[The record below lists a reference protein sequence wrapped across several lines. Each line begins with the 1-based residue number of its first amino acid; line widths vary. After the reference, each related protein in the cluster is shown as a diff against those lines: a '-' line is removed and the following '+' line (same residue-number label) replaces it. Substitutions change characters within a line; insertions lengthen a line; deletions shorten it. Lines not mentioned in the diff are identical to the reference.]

1 MLVTLV
7 DVAKTFVGSRV
18 RQLRSERGFSQAALA
33 QMLEISPSYLNQIEH
48 DVRPLTVAV
57 LLRITEVF
65 GVDATFFASQDDT
78 RLVAELRE
86 VTMDRDLEVADIDLA
101 EVADMVSAHPGL
113 ARAMVNLHRRYRLT
127 TTQLAAATE
136 DRYSDGSGSGSI
148 TMPHEEVRDYFYQ
161 RQNYLH
167 ELDTAAEELTVRMRM
182 HRGDLAGELADRLT
196 IVHGVRIVKRI
207 DLGDTV
213 LHRYEPASKTL
224 EISNHL
230 STGQQVF
237 KMAAEL
243 AYLEFGELIDTMV
256 DEGKF
261 TSDESRTL
269 ARLGLAN
276 YFAAATVLPY
286 RQFHDVAENFRYDIE
301 RLSAFYSVSYETIGH
316 RLSTLQR
323 PSMRGVPFSF
333 VRVDRAGNMSKRQ
346 SATGFHFSSSGGT
359 CPLWNVYETFAN
371 PGKILVQIAQM
382 PDGRNYMWVARTVE
396 RRASRFGQPGKTFAI
411 GLGCELRHAHRLVYS
426 EGLDLSGD
434 DATPIGAGCRVC
446 ERDNCPAARV
456 SRAGP
461 RSGPQRAPQ
470 HGVALPGQAAVSVP
484 ARIPSTGSLREL
496 GLINWAFCEAGRP
509 PCPDFASAP
518 VHHAWHTQAAAM
530 DLATVRRRIC
540 CTSAS
545 SRARTPN
552 WSSCVSGICATA
564 STNCSSTAGWPRCAA
579 SSSELQAKIF
589 EGPDAEGLTD
599 RQRALITATDEFVIT
614 RSVSPETWAAL
625 SGHLDRSQLIEF
637 CTLAGQ
643 YDALA
648 ATLATLKIPLDFP
661 D

>member
-1 MLVTLV
+1 MLV
-7 DVAKTFVGSRV
+7 DVPKTFVGSRV

-86 VTMDRDLEVADIDLA
+86 VTMDRDLGIDVDLA
-101 EVADMVSAHPGL
+101 EIADIVTAHPTL
-113 ARAMVNLHRRYRLT
+113 ARAIVNLHRRYRMT

-136 DRYSDGSGSGSI
+136 DRFADGSGTGSI

-167 ELDTAAEELTVRMRM
+167 ELDTAAEDLTINLRMR
-182 HRGDLAGELADRLT
+182 RGDLVRDLADRLKA
-196 IVHGVRIVKRI
+196 VHGVHIVVR
-207 DLGDTV
+207 DDMGDNV
-213 LHRYEPASKTL
+213 LHRYDPATRRL
-224 EISNHL
+224 EMGSHL
-230 STGQQVF
+230 SSGQQVF

-243 AYLEFGELIDTMV
+243 AYLEYGDLIDKLV
-256 DEGKF
+256 EDGKF
-261 TSDESRTL
+261 TSAESTTL

-286 RQFHDVAENFRYDIE
+286 GQFHGVAERFRYDVE
-301 RLSAFYSVSYETIGH
+301 RLSAFYSVSFETIAH

-333 VRVDRAGNMSKRQ
+333 VRVDKAGNMSKRQ

-396 RRASRFGQPGKTFAI
+396 RRASRYGQPGKTFAI

-426 EGLDLSGD
+426 EGLELSGD
-434 DATPIGAGCRVC
+434 NATPIGAGCRVC
-446 ERDNCPAARV
+446 ERDNCP
-456 SRAGP
+456 
-461 RSGPQRAPQ
+461 QRAFP
-470 HGVALPGQAAVSVP
+470 ALG
-484 ARIPSTGSLREL
+484 
-496 GLINWAFCEAGRP
+496 
-509 PCPDFASAP
+509 
-518 VHHAWHTQAAAM
+518 
-530 DLATVRRRIC
+530 
-540 CTSAS
+540 
-545 SRARTPN
+545 
-552 WSSCVSGICATA
+552 
-564 STNCSSTAGWPRCAA
+564 
-579 SSSELQAKIF
+579 
-589 EGPDAEGLTD
+589 
-599 RQRALITATDEFVIT
+599 RALDIDEH
-614 RSVSPETWAAL
+614 RSTVSPYL
-625 SGHLDRSQLIEF
+625 VKQS
-637 CTLAGQ
+637 
-643 YDALA
+643 
-648 ATLATLKIPLDFP
+648 
-661 D
+661 

>member
-1 MLVTLV
+1 MPSNAKQSLRSVVTLV
-7 DVAKTFVGSRV
+7 IVAKTFVGSRV

-33 QMLEISPSYLNQIEH
+33 QMLDISPSYLNQIEH

-86 VTMDRDLEVADIDLA
+86 VTMDRDLGVDVDPA
-101 EVADMVSAHPGL
+101 EIADMVAAHPASP
-113 ARAMVNLHRRYRLT
+113 ARWSTFTGATDSPPRSWPRRPRT
-127 TTQLAAATE
+127 GSPTAAAQL
-136 DRYSDGSGSGSI
+136 GSGSI

-167 ELDTAAEELTVRMRM
+167 ELDTAAEDLTVRMRM
-182 HRGDLAGELADRLT
+182 HRADLARELSDRLT
-196 IVHGVRIVKRI
+196 AVHGVHIVQRI

-213 LHRYEPASKTL
+213 LHRFDPKTKTL
-224 EISNHL
+224 EIGGHL
-230 STGQQVF
+230 STGQYVF
-237 KMAAEL
+237 KLAAEL
-243 AYLEFGELIDTMV
+243 AYLEFGDLIDSLV

-286 RQFHDVAENFRYDIE
+286 RQFHDVAENFRYDVE
-301 RLSAFYSVSYETIGH
+301 RLSAFYSVSYETIAH

-396 RRASRFGQPGKTFAI
+396 RRASRYGQPGKTFAI

-434 DATPIGAGCRVC
+434 RSRRRSAPAAGCANATTARSAPSPRSAV
-446 ERDNCPAARV
+446 RSTSTSTAALSPHTWSNTHRLARV
-456 SRAGP
+456 S
-461 RSGPQRAPQ
+461 
-470 HGVALPGQAAVSVP
+470 
-484 ARIPSTGSLREL
+484 
-496 GLINWAFCEAGRP
+496 
-509 PCPDFASAP
+509 
-518 VHHAWHTQAAAM
+518 AAA
-530 DLATVRRRIC
+530 
-540 CTSAS
+540 
-545 SRARTPN
+545 
-552 WSSCVSGICATA
+552 
-564 STNCSSTAGWPRCAA
+564 
-579 SSSELQAKIF
+579 
-589 EGPDAEGLTD
+589 
-599 RQRALITATDEFVIT
+599 
-614 RSVSPETWAAL
+614 
-625 SGHLDRSQLIEF
+625 
-637 CTLAGQ
+637 
-643 YDALA
+643 
-648 ATLATLKIPLDFP
+648 
-661 D
+661 

>member
-1 MLVTLV
+1 M
-7 DVAKTFVGSRV
+7 AKTFVGSRV
-18 RQLRSERGFSQAALA
+18 RQLRSERGLSQAALA

-65 GVDATFFASQDDT
+65 GVDATFFASHDDT
-78 RLVAELRE
+78 RLVAEMRE
-86 VTMDRDLEVADIDLA
+86 VAMDRDLGADMDAA
-101 EVADMVSAHPGL
+101 EVADMVAAYPSF

-167 ELDTAAEELTVRMRM
+167 ELDTAAEDLTAKIRM
-182 HRGDLAGELADRLT
+182 HRGDLAGELANRLT
-196 IVHGVRIVKRI
+196 AEHGVRIVRRI

-213 LHRYEPASKTL
+213 LHRYDPTTKTL
-224 EISNHL
+224 EMGNHL
-230 STGQQVF
+230 SRGQQVF

-243 AYLEFGELIDTMV
+243 AFLEFGDLIDKMV
-256 DEGKF
+256 DEGMF

-286 RQFHDVAENFRYDIE
+286 RQFHDVTENFRYDVE
-301 RLSAFYSVSYETIGH
+301 RLSAFYSVSYETIAH

-359 CPLWNVYETFAN
+359 CPLWNVYETFSN
-371 PGKILVQIAQM
+371 PGKIGVQIAQM

-396 RRASRFGQPGKTFAI
+396 RRASRYGQPGKTFAI

-426 EGLDLSGD
+426 EGLDLSGEV
-434 DATPIGAGCRVC
+434 ATPIGSGCRVC
-446 ERDNCPAARV
+446 ERDNCP
-456 SRAGP
+456 
-461 RSGPQRAPQ
+461 QRAFP
-470 HGVALPGQAAVSVP
+470 ALGKALDLNEH
-484 ARIPSTGSLREL
+484 RST
-496 GLINWAFCEAGRP
+496 
-509 PCPDFASAP
+509 
-518 VHHAWHTQAAAM
+518 
-530 DLATVRRRIC
+530 
-540 CTSAS
+540 
-545 SRARTPN
+545 
-552 WSSCVSGICATA
+552 
-564 STNCSSTAGWPRCAA
+564 
-579 SSSELQAKIF
+579 
-589 EGPDAEGLTD
+589 
-599 RQRALITATDEFVIT
+599 
-614 RSVSPETWAAL
+614 VSPYLVRE
-625 SGHLDRSQLIEF
+625 
-637 CTLAGQ
+637 
-643 YDALA
+643 
-648 ATLATLKIPLDFP
+648 P
-661 D
+661 

>member
-1 MLVTLV
+1 M
-7 DVAKTFVGSRV
+7 AKTFVGSRV
-18 RQLRSERGFSQAALA
+18 RQLRSERGLSQAALA

-78 RLVAELRE
+78 RLVAEMRE
-86 VTMDRDLEVADIDLA
+86 VALDRDRGADMDAA
-101 EVADMVSAHPGL
+101 EGADMVAAYPNF

-167 ELDTAAEELTVRMRM
+167 ELDTAAEDLTAKIRM
-182 HRGDLAGELADRLT
+182 HRGDLAGELANRLT
-196 IVHGVRIVKRI
+196 TVHGVRIVRRI

-213 LHRYEPASKTL
+213 LHRYDPATKTL
-224 EISNHL
+224 EMGNHL
-230 STGQQVF
+230 SSGQQVF

-243 AYLEFGELIDTMV
+243 AFLEFGDLIDKMV
-256 DEGKF
+256 DEGMF

-286 RQFHDVAENFRYDIE
+286 RQFHGVTENFRYDVE
-301 RLSAFYSVSYETIGH
+301 RLSAFYSVSYETIAH

-359 CPLWNVYETFAN
+359 CPLWNVYETFSN
-371 PGKILVQIAQM
+371 PGKIGVQIAQM

-396 RRASRFGQPGKTFAI
+396 RRASRYGQPGKTFAI

-426 EGLDLSGD
+426 EGLDLSGEV
-434 DATPIGAGCRVC
+434 ATPIGSGCRVC
-446 ERDNCPAARV
+446 ERDNCP
-456 SRAGP
+456 
-461 RSGPQRAPQ
+461 QRAFP
-470 HGVALPGQAAVSVP
+470 ALGKALDLDEH
-484 ARIPSTGSLREL
+484 RST
-496 GLINWAFCEAGRP
+496 
-509 PCPDFASAP
+509 
-518 VHHAWHTQAAAM
+518 
-530 DLATVRRRIC
+530 
-540 CTSAS
+540 
-545 SRARTPN
+545 
-552 WSSCVSGICATA
+552 
-564 STNCSSTAGWPRCAA
+564 
-579 SSSELQAKIF
+579 
-589 EGPDAEGLTD
+589 
-599 RQRALITATDEFVIT
+599 
-614 RSVSPETWAAL
+614 VSPYLVRE
-625 SGHLDRSQLIEF
+625 
-637 CTLAGQ
+637 
-643 YDALA
+643 
-648 ATLATLKIPLDFP
+648 P
-661 D
+661 

>member
-1 MLVTLV
+1 MLS

-57 LLRITEVF
+57 LLRISEMF
-65 GVDATFFASQDDT
+65 GVDATFFSSQDDT
-78 RLVAELRE
+78 RLLAELRE
-86 VTMDRDLEVADIDLA
+86 VTMDRDLDIDVDPA
-101 EVADMVSAHPGL
+101 EIADVVNAHPAL
-113 ARAMVNLHRRYRLT
+113 ARAMVNLHRRYQIT

-136 DRYSDGSGSGSI
+136 DRFSDGSGSGAI

-167 ELDTAAEELTVRMRM
+167 ELDTAAEDLTIDLRM
-182 HRGDLAGELADRLT
+182 HRGDLARDLSDRLKA
-196 IVHGVRIVKRI
+196 VHGVHIVART

-213 LHRYEPASKTL
+213 LHRYDPATRRL
-224 EISNHL
+224 EIGSHL
-230 STGQQVF
+230 SSGQQVF

-243 AYLEFGELIDTMV
+243 AYLEFGGLIDKLV
-256 DEGKF
+256 ADGKF
-261 TSDESRTL
+261 TSEESTTL

-286 RQFHDVAENFRYDIE
+286 GQFHDVAEKFRYDVE
-301 RLSAFYSVSYETIGH
+301 RLSAFYSASYETVAH

-396 RRASRFGQPGKTFAI
+396 RRASRYGQPGKTFAI

-426 EGLDLSGD
+426 EGLDLSSD
-434 DATPIGAGCRVC
+434 SNMSVTPIGAGCRVC
-446 ERDNCPAARV
+446 ERDNCP
-456 SRAGP
+456 
-461 RSGPQRAPQ
+461 QRAFP
-470 HGVALPGQAAVSVP
+470 ALG
-484 ARIPSTGSLREL
+484 
-496 GLINWAFCEAGRP
+496 
-509 PCPDFASAP
+509 
-518 VHHAWHTQAAAM
+518 
-530 DLATVRRRIC
+530 
-540 CTSAS
+540 
-545 SRARTPN
+545 
-552 WSSCVSGICATA
+552 
-564 STNCSSTAGWPRCAA
+564 
-579 SSSELQAKIF
+579 
-589 EGPDAEGLTD
+589 
-599 RQRALITATDEFVIT
+599 RALDIDEH
-614 RSVSPETWAAL
+614 RSTVSPYL
-625 SGHLDRSQLIEF
+625 VRQS
-637 CTLAGQ
+637 
-643 YDALA
+643 
-648 ATLATLKIPLDFP
+648 
-661 D
+661 